1 MRPTTD
7 GLQPLVDV
15 TGTGTLA
22 ERGCRDLG
30 DRDRLSDHAGHG
42 SIKGAFVGRR
52 HRRAPITLAI
62 RPHTIRTAN
71 QSRPQIGRAGGL
83 GRRTPMTFTLDDF
96 VHVEVSEQPSYDSTG
111 ARVAFRSN
119 RSGVSQAWLVS
130 ASGGEP
136 QALTDTGGVI
146 YQVAFRPGHDQL
158 LYVADDGGD
167 EQYQLH
173 LLDLGSNTSRALAS
187 MPHVIHNFG
196 AWSADGR
203 LLSYGSNRRDRAFF
217 DIYVLDV
224 ESGTERLVF
233 QQDGM
238 NAAVAFSADGKSLL
252 ITRPNLEVP
261 ADSTLWLLDLDG
273 REAPRLLTEHDDLSE
288 WTDAYFHTGG
298 AVLVLSD
305 DGREFTGLQRI
316 DLDTLEREFLLTP
329 EWGLEALA
337 LTPDGSRLA
346 VVVNE
351 AGYGRIEAYEVT
363 AEARLGRRLTIDQ
376 PSGGVASTLAW
387 RPDGRSLAFTFEG
400 PRNVPD
406 VWVADTDAGGVARL
420 TSSRTQGLPLE
431 SLPEP
436 RLVHYTSFDGRE
448 IPAYYYVPSDTPRD
462 GSIGCVVLVH
472 GGPEMQSRPALWGR
486 YPGPHYL
493 LARGDVALLV
503 PNVRGSSGYGKEY
516 SHADDVEKRMDSVRD
531 LLAATD
537 WLAASGEVDPQRI
550 AVMGGS
556 YGGFMVLA
564 AITEAPER
572 WAAAIDL
579 YGIANFETFL
589 THTGAWRRKHRS
601 REYGEDPE
609 FLRSIS
615 PIHKAH
621 LIRTPLLVFQG
632 DHDVRVPPEESE
644 QIVETVR
651 RSEGIVEYVVYPEEG
666 HGFQKLPHRMDL
678 AKRVVDFVG
687 EHLHPSGTARVDR

>member
-1 MRPTTD
+1 MTSS
-7 GLQPLVDV
+7 GAIS
-15 TGTGTLA
+15 TLSL
-22 ERGCRDLG
+22 E
-30 DRDRLSDHAGHG
+30 H
-42 SIKGAFVGRR
+42 FV
-52 HRRAPITLAI
+52 
-62 RPHTIRTAN
+62 
-71 QSRPQIGRAGGL
+71 Q
-83 GRRTPMTFTLDDF
+83 
-96 VHVEVSEQPSYDSTG
+96 VEVSEQPSFDSSGT
-111 ARVAFRSN
+111 RVAFRSN
-119 RSGVSQAWLVS
+119 ASGVSQAWLIP
-130 ASGGEP
+130 ASGGAA
-136 QALTDTGGVI
+136 QQLTDTGGVI
-146 YQVAFRPGHDQL
+146 YQVAFRPGHDHL

-173 LLDLGSNTSRALAS
+173 LLDLASGTSRALAS
-187 MPHVIHNFG
+187 MPRVIHNLG

-203 LLSYGSNRRDRAFF
+203 LLSYGSNRRDRSFF

-224 ESGTERLVF
+224 ESGVERLVY
-233 QQDGM
+233 QHDGM
-238 NAAVAFSADGKSLL
+238 NAAGRFSADGRWLL
-252 ITRPNLEVP
+252 VTRPNLEITGD
-261 ADSTLWLLDLDG
+261 ATMWLIDLDG
-273 REAPRLLTEHDDLSE
+273 GSEPRLLTPHDDLSE
-288 WTDAYFHTGG
+288 WSDGHFHPAG
-298 AVLVLSD
+298 AVLALSD

-316 DLDTLEREFLLTP
+316 DLATLEREYLLTS
-329 EWGLEALA
+329 EWGIEALS
-337 LTPDGSRLA
+337 LTPDCSRLA

-363 AEARLGRRLTIDQ
+363 ADARLGRRITLDQ
-376 PSGGVASTLAW
+376 PAGGVASTPEW
-387 RPDGRSLAFTFEG
+387 RPDGGALAFTFEG
-400 PRNVPD
+400 PRDVPD
-406 VWVADTDAGGVARL
+406 VWVADIASATVARL
-420 TSSRTQGLPLE
+420 TSSETHGLPLD

-448 IPAYYYVPSDTPRD
+448 IPAFYYAPERGPSDGPLA
-462 GSIGCVVLVH
+462 CVVLVH

-493 LARGDVALLV
+493 LARGEVALLV

-537 WLAASGEVDPQRI
+537 WLVASGEVDPKRI
-550 AVMGGS
+550 AVLGGS

-572 WAAAIDL
+572 WAAAVDL

-589 THTGAWRRKHRS
+589 KHTGAWRRKHRS

-651 RSEGIVEYVVYPEEG
+651 RSEGVVEYVVYPEEG

-678 AKRVVDFVG
+678 ARRVVDFVG
-687 EHLHPSGTARVDR
+687 HYLGAGREGA

>member
-1 MRPTTD
+1 
-7 GLQPLVDV
+7 
-15 TGTGTLA
+15 
-22 ERGCRDLG
+22 
-30 DRDRLSDHAGHG
+30 
-42 SIKGAFVGRR
+42 
-52 HRRAPITLAI
+52 
-62 RPHTIRTAN
+62 
-71 QSRPQIGRAGGL
+71 
-83 GRRTPMTFTLDDF
+83 MTFTLDDF
-96 VHVEVSEQPSYDSTG
+96 VQVEVSEQPSYDSTG
-111 ARVAFRSN
+111 THVAFRSN
-119 RSGVSQAWLVS
+119 RSGVSQAWIVP

-136 QALTDTGGVI
+136 RVLTDTGGVI

-173 LLDLGSNTSRALAS
+173 LLDLADGISRALAS
-187 MPHVIHNFG
+187 MPRVIHNFG
-196 AWSADGR
+196 AWSSDGR

-217 DIYVLDV
+217 DIYVLNL
-224 ESGTERLVF
+224 ETGSERLVF
-233 QQDGM
+233 QHDGM
-238 NAAVAFSADGKSLL
+238 NAAGAFSADGKSLL
-252 ITRPNLEVP
+252 ITRPNLEVS

-288 WTDAYFHTGG
+288 WTEAHFHPGG
-298 AVLVLSD
+298 AVLVLAD
-305 DGREFTGLQRI
+305 DRREFAGLQRI
-316 DLDTLEREFLLTP
+316 DLNTLEREFLLTP

-337 LTPDGSRLA
+337 LTPDGGSLA

-363 AEARLGRRLTIDQ
+363 ADARLGRRITIEQ
-376 PSGGVASTLAW
+376 PSGGVASTPAW
-387 RPDGRSLAFTFEG
+387 RPDGRALAFTFEG
-400 PRNVPD
+400 PRAVPD
-406 VWVADTDAGGVARL
+406 VWAADTEDGTVARL
-420 TSSRTQGLPLE
+420 TSSQTQGLPLE

-448 IPAYYYVPSDTPRD
+448 IPAYYYVPEVAPTD
-462 GSIGCVVLVH
+462 GSLGCVVLVH

-531 LLAATD
+531 LLSAAD
-537 WLAASGEVDPQRI
+537 WLAGSGEVNPKRI

-589 THTGAWRRKHRS
+589 AHTGAWRRKHRS

-609 FLRSIS
+609 FLHSIS

-651 RSEGIVEYVVYPEEG
+651 RSEGVVEYVVYPEEG

-678 AKRVVDFVG
+678 ARRVVEFVG
-687 EHLHPSGTARVDR
+687 EHLGVGRSARQDL

>member
-1 MRPTTD
+1 M
-7 GLQPLVDV
+7 
-15 TGTGTLA
+15 A
-22 ERGCRDLG
+22 
-30 DRDRLSDHAGHG
+30 A
-42 SIKGAFVGRR
+42 
-52 HRRAPITLAI
+52 
-62 RPHTIRTAN
+62 
-71 QSRPQIGRAGGL
+71 
-83 GRRTPMTFTLDDF
+83 FTLDGF
-96 VHVEVSEQPSYDSTG
+96 VKVGVSEQPSYDSTG

-119 RSGVSQAWLVS
+119 RSGVSQAWLMP
-130 ASGGEP
+130 ASGGEARP
-136 QALTDTGGVI
+136 LTDTGGVI
-146 YQVAFRPGHDQL
+146 YRVAFRPAHDQL

-173 LLDLGSNTSRALAS
+173 LLDLPTGASRALAS
-187 MPHVIHNFG
+187 MPRVIHNLG
-196 AWSADGR
+196 AWSPDGR

-224 ESGTERLVF
+224 ETGEERLVF
-233 QQDGM
+233 QHDGM
-238 NAAVAFSADGKSLL
+238 NAAGQFAPDGRSLL
-252 ITRPNLEVP
+252 VSRPNLEVP
-261 ADSTLWLLDLDG
+261 GDSALWLLDLAG
-273 REAPRLLTEHDDLSE
+273 GGEPRLLTAHDDLSE
-288 WTDAYFHTGG
+288 WTDAHLHPGG
-298 AVLVLSD
+298 AVLALAD
-305 DGREFTGLQRI
+305 DGREFTALQRI
-316 DLDTLEREFLLTP
+316 DLATLGREYLLTH

-351 AGYGRIEAYEVT
+351 DGYGRIEAYEVT
-363 AEARLGRRLTIDQ
+363 ADARLGRPIALGQ
-376 PSGGVASTLAW
+376 PAGGVASTPEW
-387 RPDGRSLAFTFEG
+387 RPDGGALAFTFEG
-400 PRNVPD
+400 PRHVPD
-406 VWVADTDAGGVARL
+406 IWVTDVGSGAAARL
-420 TSSRTQGLPLE
+420 TASRTQGLPLE

-436 RLVHYTSFDGRE
+436 RLIRYTSFDGRE
-448 IPAYYYVPSDTPRD
+448 IPAFYYVPEHAPD
-462 GSIGCVVLVH
+462 GAPGDGPLACMVLVH
-472 GGPEMQSRPALWGR
+472 GGPEMQSRPTLWGR

-516 SHADDVEKRMDSVRD
+516 GHADDVEKRMDSVRD
-531 LLAATD
+531 LLSAAD
-537 WLAASGEVDPQRI
+537 WLAASGEVDPKRI

-564 AITEAPER
+564 AITEAPGR
-572 WAAAIDL
+572 WAAAVNL

-589 THTGAWRRKHRS
+589 RFTGAWRRKHRS

-651 RSEGIVEYVVYPEEG
+651 RNEGVVEYVVYPEEG

-678 AKRVVDFVG
+678 ARRVVAFVD
-687 EHLHPSGTARVDR
+687 EHLRAARSP